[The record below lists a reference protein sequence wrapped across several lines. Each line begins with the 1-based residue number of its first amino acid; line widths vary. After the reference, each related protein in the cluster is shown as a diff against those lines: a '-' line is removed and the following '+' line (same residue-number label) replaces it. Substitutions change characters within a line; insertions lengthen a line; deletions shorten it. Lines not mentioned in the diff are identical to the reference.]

1 MSLRI
6 EPIPA
11 TATRSLRHRILRP
24 TEPESSVI
32 YPTDDA
38 AEAVHFGAVIGD
50 TLSAVASMNR
60 EAPADVSDPTLWR
73 LRGMATSPE
82 VRRKGCGAALVR
94 ACIEHVSQRGGGVI
108 WCNARTTA
116 SPFYVAQGF
125 SVEGDAFEMPN
136 IGLHY
141 RMKLAVAGGVAR

>member
-11 TATRSLRHRILRP
+11 AATRPLRHRILRP
-24 TEPESSVI
+24 TEPESSVV

-38 AEAVHFGAVIGD
+38 PEAVHFGAFVGD
-50 TLSAVASMNR
+50 TLSAVASLNA
-60 EAPADVSDPTLWR
+60 EPPPDVSDPSMWR
-73 LRGMATSPE
+73 LRGMATAPE
-82 VRRKGCGAALVR
+82 VRRKGHGAALVR
-94 ACIEHVSQRGGGVI
+94 ACVEHVRLRGGGVI

-116 SPFYVAQGF
+116 SPFYIAQGF
-125 SVEGDAFEMPN
+125 DVEGEAFEMPN

-141 RMKLAVAGGVAR
+141 RMKLVVAGAPR